1 MSELVTENKYLDK
14 VLERVNELKDMVIKD
29 RDYYLKEVEEM
40 GIPDLEQKGYFKKCK
55 ELAFKA
61 NEKYVALNELEK
73 NTHFGRMDLTLNED
87 NHTENLVMYIGEKSI
102 NKGIENLV
110 YDWRS
115 PVGNLY
121 YMSNQEDYKY
131 KDTIYNLNLKRQIDI
146 SNSKINNIYD
156 TFVRGRN
163 LNVTDDFLMKVL
175 NDKKNRNEF
184 VDIIKTIQS
193 NQNSI
198 IRDELNTNSIVQ
210 GVAGSGKTVVL
221 LHRLSYLLYNY
232 PEMDR
237 NKLLFIT
244 PSTIFKSKLSNI
256 NRSLS
261 LTTIKM
267 ITMEDYYLEKINYYL
282 PSIKI
287 NRVEK
292 DNFKIDMLE
301 FIYSEDYPNYLKS
314 FVKDY
319 TKKSDIKLIMDNI
332 FKDLK
337 NKFNLKNKNYIIN
350 KRTTK
355 AFAFTILMLYK
366 LMNFK
371 YYTDYLYMF
380 IDEMQDYG
388 YEEIRLISKM
398 EKNAKLNLYGDV
410 EQAILPFIK
419 KKEINELIDFLNQ
432 LRDNVKTYF
441 LNENYRNSKEITNYC
456 NKFLNV
462 TMTPM
467 GINSN
472 PVSEIKVDNYI
483 DYIKNHFDKS
493 HVIIGN
499 NIKDIEEL
507 CYIGYEAYTVSQAK
521 GLEFSKVVVMENNF
535 NNVLKYVSYTRTL
548 DKLFIL
554 KK

>member
-14 VLERVNELKDMVIKD
+14 VLKRVNELKDIVIKD

-73 NTHFGRMDLTLNED
+73 NTHFGRMDLTLNEE

-301 FIYSEDYPNYLKS
+301 FIYSEDYPDYLKS
-314 FVKDY
+314 FIKDY

-350 KRTTK
+350 KKTTK
-355 AFAFTILMLYK
+355 AFAFTILILYK
-366 LMNFK
+366 LMDFK

-483 DYIKNHFDKS
+483 DYIKDHFDKS

>member
-301 FIYSEDYPNYLKS
+301 FIYSKDYPNYLQS
-314 FVKDY
+314 FIKDY

-419 KKEINELIDFLNQ
+419 KKEINELINFLNQ

-483 DYIKNHFDKS
+483 DYIKDHFDKS

-499 NIKDIEEL
+499 DIKDIEEL

>member
-499 NIKDIEEL
+499 DIKDIEEL

>member
-301 FIYSEDYPNYLKS
+301 FIYSKDYPNYLQS
-314 FVKDY
+314 FIKDY

-483 DYIKNHFDKS
+483 DYIKDHFDKS

-499 NIKDIEEL
+499 DIKDIEEL

-535 NNVLKYVSYTRTL
+535 SNVLKYVSYTRTL

>member
-14 VLERVNELKDMVIKD
+14 VLKRVNELKDIVIKD
-29 RDYYLKEVEEM
+29 RDYYLKEVEDM
-40 GIPDLEQKGYFKKCK
+40 GIPDKEQKGYFKKCK

-287 NRVEK
+287 NRIEK

-314 FVKDY
+314 FIKDY

-410 EQAILPFIK
+410 EQAILPYIK

-462 TMTPM
+462 TMRPM

-483 DYIKNHFDKS
+483 DYIKDHFDKS

-535 NNVLKYVSYTRTL
+535 SNVLKYVSYTRTL

>member
-314 FVKDY
+314 FIKDY

-419 KKEINELIDFLNQ
+419 KKEIDELIDFLNQ

-499 NIKDIEEL
+499 DIKDIEEL

-535 NNVLKYVSYTRTL
+535 SNVLKYVSYTRTL

>member
-29 RDYYLKEVEEM
+29 RDYYLKEVEDM

-87 NHTENLVMYIGEKSI
+87 DHTENLVMYIGEKSI

-301 FIYSEDYPNYLKS
+301 FIYSKDYPNYLQS
-314 FVKDY
+314 FIKDY

-350 KRTTK
+350 KRTIK

-366 LMNFK
+366 LMDFK

-499 NIKDIEEL
+499 DIKDIEEL

>member
-1 MSELVTENKYLDK
+1 MRELVTENKYLDK

-87 NHTENLVMYIGEKSI
+87 NHTENIVMYIGEKSI

-301 FIYSEDYPNYLKS
+301 FIYSKDYPNYLQS
-314 FVKDY
+314 FIKDY

-483 DYIKNHFDKS
+483 DYIKDHFDKS

-499 NIKDIEEL
+499 DIKDIEEL

-535 NNVLKYVSYTRTL
+535 SNVLKYVSYTRTL

>member
-1 MSELVTENKYLDK
+1 MSELITENKYLNK
-14 VLERVNELKDMVIKD
+14 VLKRVNELKDIVIKD
-29 RDYYLKEVEEM
+29 RDYYLKEVEDM

-314 FVKDY
+314 FIKDY

-441 LNENYRNSKEITNYC
+441 LNENYRNSKETTNYC

-499 NIKDIEEL
+499 DIKDIEEL

-535 NNVLKYVSYTRTL
+535 SNVLKYVSYTRTL

>member
-301 FIYSEDYPNYLKS
+301 FIYSKDYPNYLQS
-314 FVKDY
+314 FIKDY

-410 EQAILPFIK
+410 EQSILPFIK

-499 NIKDIEEL
+499 DIKDIEEL

>member
-1 MSELVTENKYLDK
+1 MSELLTENKYLDK
-14 VLERVNELKDMVIKD
+14 VLKRVNELKDMVIKD

-301 FIYSEDYPNYLKS
+301 FIYSKDYPNYLQS
-314 FVKDY
+314 FIKDY

-366 LMNFK
+366 LMDFK

-499 NIKDIEEL
+499 DIKDIEEL

>member
-14 VLERVNELKDMVIKD
+14 VLKRVNELKDMVIKD

-301 FIYSEDYPNYLKS
+301 FIYSKDYPNYLKS
-314 FVKDY
+314 FIKDY

-499 NIKDIEEL
+499 DIKDIEEL

>member
-301 FIYSEDYPNYLKS
+301 FIYSEDYPNYLQS
-314 FVKDY
+314 FIKDY

-388 YEEIRLISKM
+388 YEEIKLISKM

-499 NIKDIEEL
+499 DIKDIEEL

>member
-301 FIYSEDYPNYLKS
+301 FIYSKDYPNYLQS
-314 FVKDY
+314 FIKDY

-366 LMNFK
+366 LMDFK

-499 NIKDIEEL
+499 DIKDIEEL

>member
-14 VLERVNELKDMVIKD
+14 VLKRVNELKDMVIKD

-301 FIYSEDYPNYLKS
+301 FIYSKDYPNYLQS
-314 FVKDY
+314 FIKDY

-499 NIKDIEEL
+499 DIKDIEEL

>member
-146 SNSKINNIYD
+146 NNSKINNIYD

-175 NDKKNRNEF
+175 NNKKNRNEF

-301 FIYSEDYPNYLKS
+301 FIYSKDYPNYLQS
-314 FVKDY
+314 FIKDY

-419 KKEINELIDFLNQ
+419 KKEIDELIDFLNQ

-462 TMTPM
+462 TMRPM

-483 DYIKNHFDKS
+483 DYIKDHFDKS

>member
-287 NRVEK
+287 NRIEK

-301 FIYSEDYPNYLKS
+301 FIYSKDYPNYLQS
-314 FVKDY
+314 FIKDY

-419 KKEINELIDFLNQ
+419 KKEIDELIDFLNQ

-499 NIKDIEEL
+499 DIKDIEEL

>member
-14 VLERVNELKDMVIKD
+14 VLKRVNELKDIVIKD
-29 RDYYLKEVEEM
+29 RDYYLKEVEDM

-301 FIYSEDYPNYLKS
+301 FIYSEDYPDYLKS
-314 FVKDY
+314 FIKDY

-350 KRTTK
+350 KKTTK
-355 AFAFTILMLYK
+355 AFAFTILILYK
-366 LMNFK
+366 LMDFK

-483 DYIKNHFDKS
+483 DYIKDHFDKS

>member
-87 NHTENLVMYIGEKSI
+87 NHSENLVMYIGEKSI

-301 FIYSEDYPNYLKS
+301 FIYSKDYPNYLQS
-314 FVKDY
+314 FIKDY

-483 DYIKNHFDKS
+483 DYIKDHFDKS

-499 NIKDIEEL
+499 DIKDIEEL

-535 NNVLKYVSYTRTL
+535 SNVLKYVSYTRTL

>member
-146 SNSKINNIYD
+146 NNSKINNIYD

-301 FIYSEDYPNYLKS
+301 FIYSKDYPNYLQS
-314 FVKDY
+314 FIKDY

-350 KRTTK
+350 KKTTK

-419 KKEINELIDFLNQ
+419 KKEINELIDLLNE

-499 NIKDIEEL
+499 DIKDIEEL

>member
-146 SNSKINNIYD
+146 NNSKINNIYD

-301 FIYSEDYPNYLKS
+301 FIYSKDYPNYLQS
-314 FVKDY
+314 FIKDY

-366 LMNFK
+366 LMDFK

-419 KKEINELIDFLNQ
+419 KKEIDELIDFLNQ

-462 TMTPM
+462 IMTPM

-499 NIKDIEEL
+499 DIKDIEEL

>member
-14 VLERVNELKDMVIKD
+14 VLERINELKDMVIKD

-301 FIYSEDYPNYLKS
+301 FIYSKDYPNYLQS
-314 FVKDY
+314 FIKDY

-366 LMNFK
+366 LMDFK

-419 KKEINELIDFLNQ
+419 KKEIDELIDFLNQ

-499 NIKDIEEL
+499 DIKDIEEL

>member
-314 FVKDY
+314 FIKDY

-388 YEEIRLISKM
+388 YEEIKLISKM

-499 NIKDIEEL
+499 DIKDIEEL

>member
-301 FIYSEDYPNYLKS
+301 FIYSEDYPNYLQS
-314 FVKDY
+314 FIKDY

-388 YEEIRLISKM
+388 YEEIKLISKM

-410 EQAILPFIK
+410 EQAILPHIK
-419 KKEINELIDFLNQ
+419 KKEINELVDFLNQ

-456 NKFLNV
+456 NNFLNV

-483 DYIKNHFDKS
+483 DYIKDHFDKS

-499 NIKDIEEL
+499 DIKDIEEL

>member
-301 FIYSEDYPNYLKS
+301 FIYSKDYPNYLQS
-314 FVKDY
+314 FIKDY

>member
-301 FIYSEDYPNYLKS
+301 FIYSKDYPNYLQS
-314 FVKDY
+314 FIKDY

-419 KKEINELIDFLNQ
+419 KKEINELINFLNQ

-483 DYIKNHFDKS
+483 DYIKDHFDKS

>member
-146 SNSKINNIYD
+146 NNSKINNIYD

-301 FIYSEDYPNYLKS
+301 FIYSKDYPNYLQS
-314 FVKDY
+314 FIKNH

-483 DYIKNHFDKS
+483 DYIKDHFDKS

-499 NIKDIEEL
+499 DIKDIEEL

>member
-1 MSELVTENKYLDK
+1 MSKLVTENKYLDK

-301 FIYSEDYPNYLKS
+301 FIYSKDYPNYLQS
-314 FVKDY
+314 FIKDY

-366 LMNFK
+366 LMDFK

-441 LNENYRNSKEITNYC
+441 LNENYRNSKEIINYC

-483 DYIKNHFDKS
+483 DYIKDHFDKS

-499 NIKDIEEL
+499 DIKDIEEL

>member
-287 NRVEK
+287 NRIEK

-301 FIYSEDYPNYLKS
+301 FIYSKDYPNYLQS
-314 FVKDY
+314 FIKDY

-366 LMNFK
+366 LMDFK

-483 DYIKNHFDKS
+483 DYIKDHFDKS

-499 NIKDIEEL
+499 DIKDIEEL

>member
-301 FIYSEDYPNYLKS
+301 FIYSKDYPNYLQS
-314 FVKDY
+314 FIKDY

-388 YEEIRLISKM
+388 YEEIKLISKM

-493 HVIIGN
+493 HVIIGSD
-499 NIKDIEEL
+499 IKDIEEL

>member
-14 VLERVNELKDMVIKD
+14 VLKRVNELKDIVIKD

-301 FIYSEDYPNYLKS
+301 FIYSKDYPNYLQS
-314 FVKDY
+314 FIKDY

-388 YEEIRLISKM
+388 YEEIKLISKM

-419 KKEINELIDFLNQ
+419 KKEINELVDFLNQ

-499 NIKDIEEL
+499 DIKDIEEL

-535 NNVLKYVSYTRTL
+535 SNVLKYVSYTRTL

>member
-61 NEKYVALNELEK
+61 NEKYVALNELKK

-301 FIYSEDYPNYLKS
+301 FIYSKDYHNYLQS
-314 FVKDY
+314 FIKDY

-499 NIKDIEEL
+499 DIKDIEEL

-535 NNVLKYVSYTRTL
+535 SNVLKYVSYTRTL

>member
-131 KDTIYNLNLKRQIDI
+131 KDTIYNLNLKRQIYI

-301 FIYSEDYPNYLKS
+301 FIYSKDYPNYLQS
-314 FVKDY
+314 FIKDY

-371 YYTDYLYMF
+371 YYTYYLYMF

-499 NIKDIEEL
+499 DIKDIEEL

>member
-14 VLERVNELKDMVIKD
+14 VLKRVNELKDMVIKD

-301 FIYSEDYPNYLKS
+301 FIYSKDYPNYLQS
-314 FVKDY
+314 FIKDY

-483 DYIKNHFDKS
+483 DYIKDHFDKS

-499 NIKDIEEL
+499 DIKDIEEL

>member
-146 SNSKINNIYD
+146 NNSKINNIYD

-301 FIYSEDYPNYLKS
+301 FIYSKDYPNYLQS
-314 FVKDY
+314 FIKDY

-419 KKEINELIDFLNQ
+419 KKEIDELIDFLNQ

-483 DYIKNHFDKS
+483 DYIKDHFDKS

-499 NIKDIEEL
+499 DIKDIEEL

>member
-292 DNFKIDMLE
+292 DNFKINMLE
-301 FIYSEDYPNYLKS
+301 FIYSKDYPNYLQS
-314 FVKDY
+314 FIKDY

-419 KKEINELIDFLNQ
+419 KKEINELINFLNQ

-483 DYIKNHFDKS
+483 DYIKDHFDKS

>member
-14 VLERVNELKDMVIKD
+14 VLKRVNELKDIVIKD
-29 RDYYLKEVEEM
+29 RDYYLKEVEDM
-40 GIPDLEQKGYFKKCK
+40 GIPDKEQKGYFKKCK

-301 FIYSEDYPNYLKS
+301 FIYSKDYPNYLQS
-314 FVKDY
+314 FIKDY

-366 LMNFK
+366 LMDFK

-432 LRDNVKTYF
+432 LRENVKTYF

-499 NIKDIEEL
+499 DIKDIEEL

>member
-121 YMSNQEDYKY
+121 YMSNQKDYKY

-301 FIYSEDYPNYLKS
+301 FIYSKDYPNYLQS
-314 FVKDY
+314 FIKDY

-499 NIKDIEEL
+499 DIKDIEEL